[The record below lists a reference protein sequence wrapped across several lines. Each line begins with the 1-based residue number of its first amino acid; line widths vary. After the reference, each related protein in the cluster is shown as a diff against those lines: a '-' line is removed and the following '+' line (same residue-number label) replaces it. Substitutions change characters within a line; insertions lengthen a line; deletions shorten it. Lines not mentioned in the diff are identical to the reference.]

1 MMLDSLAIAGKYLR
15 FYRVRSATLI
25 ACITLIAFLPFALE
39 ILLNESERQLTERA
53 EQTPLLVGAKGS
65 ALDLVMSN
73 VYFSE
78 DRPETI
84 PYSAVDELYETG
96 LAEPI
101 PLYVRF
107 RARSFPVV
115 GTTPDYLDYRGIE
128 IARGRTFLIL
138 GECVLG
144 TTVAERLGLGP
155 GDQLTTSPESVF
167 DLAGVY
173 PLKMNIAG
181 VLAPQGNADDLA
193 VFVDLQTAWIIQG
206 LAHGHQDVAS
216 ASDPTLIIDRSGDN
230 VTANAKLVQ
239 YNEITP
245 DNIDSFHFHGDVDQF
260 PISGVLAIPGDS
272 KSGTI
277 LRGRYLDRS
286 ADQLVR
292 PPDIVAR
299 LMRNI
304 FRIRNILDAAIGFVA
319 VATVMALVLVFALS
333 LRLRQREIE
342 TIHKLGCNRATVIR
356 LVAAEILLIFMMAA
370 TLCAVL
376 LLLVERFDEVMVR
389 HLFV

>member
-1 MMLDSLAIAGKYLR
+1 MMLDSLAIAGKYLL
-15 FYRVRSATLI
+15 FYKVRSWTLI
-25 ACITLIAFLPFALE
+25 ACITLIAFLPFSLQ
-39 ILLNESERQLTERA
+39 ILLKESERQLTERA
-53 EQTPLLVGAKGS
+53 EQTPMLVGAKGS

-84 PYSAVDELYETG
+84 PYSAVGDLYATG

-107 RARSFPVV
+107 RARGFPVI

-128 IARGRTFLIL
+128 VARGRSFLIL

-144 TTVAERLGLGP
+144 HAVAEQLGLGP
-155 GDQLTTSPESVF
+155 GDKLTTSPESVF

-173 PLKMNIAG
+173 PLKMSIAG
-181 VLAPQGNADDLA
+181 ILAPQGNADDMG
-193 VFVDLQTAWIIQG
+193 VFVDLHTAWIIQG
-206 LAHGHQDVAS
+206 LAHGHQDVARIN
-216 ASDPTLIIDRSGDN
+216 DPTLIIDRSEGN

-245 DNIDSFHFHGDVDQF
+245 DNIDSFHFHGDVGQF
-260 PISGVLAIPGDS
+260 PVSGVLAVTADG

-286 ADQLVR
+286 TDQLVR
-292 PPDIVAR
+292 PPEIVAS
-299 LMRNI
+299 LMENI
-304 FRIRNILDAAIGFVA
+304 FRIRNILDAGCGDGHGAGTGIRIVTAI
-319 VATVMALVLVFALS
+319 ATA
-333 LRLRQREIE
+333 
-342 TIHKLGCNRATVIR
+342 
-356 LVAAEILLIFMMAA
+356 
-370 TLCAVL
+370 
-376 LLLVERFDEVMVR
+376 
-389 HLFV
+389 